1 MSTHLERSSDATE
14 AITLRV
20 SGDLNSSA
28 LNEPANVTTTELP
41 TLQPLIELAATSDA
55 VTPDATTTEIATT
68 DAPLT
73 DAPPTLAFLLP
84 GARLVLRCRKDW
96 RAASVSSIEPDCV
109 RLNVA
114 SPSGHTYRVRR
125 PHDAPLHFDGSIPIL
140 GEGDHRAC
148 WRVSLARYDAR
159 W

>member
-1 MSTHLERSSDATE
+1 M
-14 AITLRV
+14 
-20 SGDLNSSA
+20 
-28 LNEPANVTTTELP
+28 NEPANVATNELP
-41 TLQPLIELAATSDA
+41 TLQPVVELAATSGA
-55 VTPDATTTEIATT
+55 ATHEEATI
-68 DAPLT
+68 
-73 DAPPTLAFLLP
+73 DAPPMLASLLP

-125 PHDAPLHFDGSIPIL
+125 PHDSPLTFDGSIPVL
-140 GEGDHRAC
+140 GDGARAC
-148 WRVSLARYDAR
+148 WRVALARYDVR